1 MGWRK
6 RVMERG
12 RPPEAAPYAV
22 TPRGYPYPLRS
33 WPPDAAVDIQ
43 NLAVAVDADATTRAG
58 KMRAG
63 NLAVPALGG
72 VEAGSCTM
80 LNATFSTP
88 FVGALPIVVAT
99 LDWVPA
105 TTGLTVGYNNPAA
118 TPDQLNAFLHIGTI
132 SLAGP
137 QFLVFFPIGN
147 NISAG
152 QLSINYLAYQI

>member
-1 MGWRK
+1 MK
-6 RVMERG
+6 LSPV
-12 RPPEAAPYAV
+12 Y
-22 TPRGYPYPLRS
+22 S
-33 WPPDAAVDIQ
+33 WPIAEPNDARRDYPTTVDDPRT
-43 NLAVAVDADATTRAG
+43 LAIENTVKAAG
-58 KMRAG
+58 AKFRAG

-137 QFLVFFPIGN
+137 QFLIFFPTGN